1 LQYVPEE
8 RFARIV
14 KSVKRNKKKE
24 QEDQAW
30 LKLLTK
36 RRKKCKWNTE
46 NDESESLMPLALCAS
61 AQNDLQK
68 YYSADLRVPGS
79 EHMQDDCQ
87 KYDAVSSESVTEGY
101 RGTVLNISD
110 LGKKYMYGRDDN
122 VSVVQKTNNEHVQK
136 AKILSEAKLFKHRS
150 NASSETIQEETLCS
164 PDRQYC
170 ILNDIEYVHEQ
181 RPYEVNIS
189 SKSDL
194 LESSQEHY
202 VFEKELY
209 HVLPPAVPK
218 LNSHGMSKEGIHS
231 RRIRIIWKKMD
242 AAFDGVLNLYDKIP
256 EPDGSQ
262 DLLRRYKRAAE
273 FSSRLSRNYLY
284 QLRQQVSIFAVFAN
298 YKVPLENN
306 TFMGL

>member
-8 RFARIV
+8 SFARIV
-14 KSVKRNKKKE
+14 KCVKRNKKKK

-36 RRKKCKWNTE
+36 RREKCKWNTK
-46 NDESESLMPLALCAS
+46 NDESESLMPSALCTS

-79 EHMQDDCQ
+79 KHMQDDCQ
-87 KYDAVSSESVTEGY
+87 KYDAVSSESVTERY
-101 RGTVLNISD
+101 TGTVLDISD

-122 VSVVQKTNNEHVQK
+122 VSVVKKTYNEHVQK
-136 AKILSEAKLFKHRS
+136 AKIVSEAKLFKHRN
-150 NASSETIQEETLCS
+150 NASSETTQEETLCS

-170 ILNDIEYVHEQ
+170 MLNDIEYVREQ
-181 RPYEVNIS
+181 RP
-189 SKSDL
+189 
-194 LESSQEHY
+194 
-202 VFEKELY
+202 FEKELY
-209 HVLPPAVPK
+209 NVLPPAVPI
-218 LNSHGMSKEGIHS
+218 LNSRGMGKEGIHS
-231 RRIRIIWKKMD
+231 RRIRIMWKKMD
-242 AAFDGVLNLYDKIP
+242 AAFDGILNLYDKIP

-262 DLLRRYKRAAE
+262 DLLRRCKRAAE

-298 YKVPLENN
+298 YIEPLENN
-306 TFMGL
+306 TVIGL